1 MNRQQSL
8 KKKLSSLICV
18 YQHIRKMASSPSMA
32 FYRQGNKPKF
42 QQKASQRKLPYIAAC
57 SASPRGHPLLC
68 MGIGRTAPATTQENP
83 GQRFPMALSPPP
95 LPQDTFGSWMDLW
108 AKSLKSRVDKNPS
121 ITRQDRYKPQDNLFS
136 NSFGLKFWFGIG
148 FLTTN
153 SCRQFSHRIK
163 TSVRLRVE
171 FSPLWIQNNELSSRW
186 TWSCHHTGSGLGLIW
201 GGWQYNWRTTE
212 VCALRGLA
220 LHQLL
225 YHWRGLC
232 LSETS
237 VSFGWLWF

>member
-1 MNRQQSL
+1 MRCFPSDTGRMACKSGPTLVRSQQADQLSKKKEKPGIFAWDDVPRTHLNYLPSFLLYQDVGYEAPMNRQQSL

-18 YQHIRKMASSPSMA
+18 YQHIRKMALSPSTA

-68 MGIGRTAPATTQENP
+68 TGIGRTAPATTQENP

-108 AKSLKSRVDKNPS
+108 AKSLKSRADKNPS

-136 NSFGLKFWFGIG
+136 NGFGLKFWFGIG

-163 TSVRLRVE
+163 TSIRLRVE
-171 FSPLWIQNNELSSRW
+171 FSPL
-186 TWSCHHTGSGLGLIW
+186 
-201 GGWQYNWRTTE
+201 
-212 VCALRGLA
+212 
-220 LHQLL
+220 
-225 YHWRGLC
+225 
-232 LSETS
+232 
-237 VSFGWLWF
+237 